1 MENILCSPLIF
12 HQYLHDSSCN
22 SFQIKL
28 IKIEYKKHIEV
39 VHIKNHQDY
48 NGNKIRKNYG

>member
-12 HQYLHDSSCN
+12 HQYLHNSSGN

-28 IKIEYKKHIEV
+28 IKIEYKKHIV